1 MPKWRAWTGSS
12 ARRRSDDFPTTAR
25 RPPDGHHADLAVGPL
40 TVHTLVVTKL
50 LVGILKGLIV
60 GGAVGYGAYAL
71 AEKTGSP
78 LFANPWLVYGA
89 IGAIVGLIV
98 GRPIWSLIRDKD
110 QTSWMGVI
118 KAAFGFGIGCGLYA
132 LIAKVW
138 HPGALA
144 VGPFAN
150 VFTHPAWVGG
160 AIGAVYG
167 GFVELDDAIGDP
179 PASTKGK
186 SILVSKDSKRSAKK

>member
-1 MPKWRAWTGSS
+1 MPKWHGSTGCS
-12 ARRRSDDFPTTAR
+12 ARRRSDGADG
-25 RPPDGHHADLAVGPL
+25 RPRAADRHHADLAVGPL
-40 TVHTLVVTKL
+40 TVHTLDVTKL

-71 AEKTGSP
+71 AQKTGSP
-78 LFANPWLVYGA
+78 LLANPWLVYGA

-98 GRPIWSLIRDKD
+98 GRPIWSLIRDSD

-132 LIAKVW
+132 LISKVW

-144 VGPFAN
+144 IGPFEN
-150 VFTHPAWVGG
+150 VFVHPAWVGG

-167 GFVELDDAIGDP
+167 GFVELDDATGDP

-186 SILVSKDSKRSAKK
+186 SILVSKESARSSKK

>member
-1 MPKWRAWTGSS
+1 MPKWHAWMPSWH
-12 ARRRSDDFPTTAR
+12 RRRSRSA
-25 RPPDGHHADLAVGPL
+25 GVHADLAVGEV
-40 TVHTLVVTKL
+40 TVHTLEVSKL

-71 AEKTGSP
+71 GQKTGSP
-78 LFANPWLVYGA
+78 LFQNPWLIYGA

-110 QTSWMGVI
+110 QTSWIAVI

-132 LIAKVW
+132 LVAKVW

-144 VGPFAN
+144 VGPFKN
-150 VFTHPAWVGG
+150 VFDHPAWLGG

-179 PASTKGK
+179 PASAKARPKTASKESTK
-186 SILVSKDSKRSAKK
+186 SSKK